1 MDTTHF
7 PLSPRVT
14 RYESLRAVIRRM
26 FGNLFRPGTPGET
39 LQKSLQD

>member
-1 MDTTHF
+1 MDTTRF

-14 RYESLRAVIRRM
+14 RYETLRLGIRRM

-39 LQKSLQD
+39 LQETLHD

>member
-14 RYESLRAVIRRM
+14 RYESFPPTIRRM
-26 FGNLFRPGTPGET
+26 FGNLFRTGTLGET
-39 LQKSLQD
+39 LQKTLHG